1 MTQSI
6 QEREKFNLGIGIHG
20 ESYEQKIDR
29 LNNEDYRIFH
39 GGGRLRPS
47 GDAWDIMC
55 AIQSISKIERV
66 RDLEDNEVQ
75 TINGLFLLLR
85 DLFGNED
92 KWGQCVLDDDTD
104 QYSSKKTVYSL
115 SIPNFKDSKCGCD
128 LECNCTT
135 IDTPLARFP
144 QHRKEMKAC
153 KFKSN
158 RKALKHFQ
166 ELGIY
171 DDDEAGFGRGFAKEE
186 SK

>member
-1 MTQSI
+1 MRKVSVVLNTFRRPEALKLQYEAVTTQTVI
-6 QEREKFNLGIGIHG
+6 PPEVLLWKNHPEDETEFDFKGIDGVAIAQNNANYG
-20 ESYEQKIDR
+20 VWAR
-29 LNNEDYRIFH
+29 FAFALNTCSDYI
-39 GGGRLRPS
+39 
-47 GDAWDIMC
+47 
-55 AIQSISKIERV
+55 
-66 RDLEDNEVQ
+66 
-75 TINGLFLLLR
+75 
-85 DLFGNED
+85 
-92 KWGQCVLDDDTD
+92 CVLDDDTD
-104 QYSSKKTVYSL
+104 HYSRKKTVYSL